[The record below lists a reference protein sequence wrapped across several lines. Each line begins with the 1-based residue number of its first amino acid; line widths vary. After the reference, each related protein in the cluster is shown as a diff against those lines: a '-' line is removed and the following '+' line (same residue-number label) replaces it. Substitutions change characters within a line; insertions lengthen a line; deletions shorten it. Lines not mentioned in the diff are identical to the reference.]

1 MSWSV
6 PYETTGAIGRSAHCG
21 NCLRSN
27 RRTSPRSVSIWS
39 GCIFAEL
46 IAAIIDHVGQPPP
59 TAMIDLRSDTVT
71 KPTPGMRAT
80 MLAAPVGDDVYGED
94 PTVTE
99 LEQRVAELLGHEAG
113 LFCVSGS
120 LANVL
125 GIGLLVQPGQEVI
138 CDVAAHI
145 ARAEMGAHAAVHGVT
160 MRTYPS
166 VQGRLDADQVAA
178 IMSPPASPFLVA
190 TGAVSVENTHNFGGG
205 TVQSLDQLKAVS
217 ELCRDHGIR
226 RHLDG
231 ARVWNAHI
239 ASGVD
244 LATYGGLFDI
254 VTVAF
259 SKGLGAPIG
268 SVLVS
273 TKDNVA
279 QARVMR
285 KRLGGGWRQAGILA
299 AAAIYALDHH
309 LERLADDHAAAR
321 AFAEAVAERAPTSV
335 DLDRVETNIVVLE
348 TGAVAAVA
356 IASAAAEEGILISAL
371 GEHMVRAVTHLD
383 VTEADCARA
392 GRVLG
397 DLLRNGAIG
406 ALR

>member
-1 MSWSV
+1 M
-6 PYETTGAIGRSAHCG
+6 
-21 NCLRSN
+21 
-27 RRTSPRSVSIWS
+27 SVSTSS
-39 GCIFAEL
+39 GCIL
-46 IAAIIDHVGQPPP
+46 VVPIPVIIDHVNSLPPIDL
-59 TAMIDLRSDTVT
+59 IDLRSDTVT
-71 KPTPGMRAT
+71 KPTPAMRAA
-80 MLAAPVGDDVYGED
+80 MLTAPVGDDVYGED
-94 PTVTE
+94 PTVIE
-99 LEQRVAELLGHEAG
+99 LERRVAQLLGHEAG

-125 GIGLLVQPGQEVI
+125 GIGLLVEPGQEVI
-138 CDVAAHI
+138 CDVTAHI
-145 ARAEMGAHAAVHGVT
+145 ARAEMGAHAAVRGVT

-166 VQGRLDADQVAA
+166 VQGRLEARQVAA
-178 IMSPPASPFLVA
+178 IISPPASPFLVA
-190 TGAVSVENTHNFGGG
+190 TGAVAVENTHNFGGG
-205 TVQSLDQLKAVS
+205 TVQPLDQLTAVS
-217 ELCRDHGIR
+217 ELCRHHGVR
-226 RHLDG
+226 GHLDG
-231 ARVWNAHI
+231 ARIWNAHI

-244 LATYGGLFDI
+244 LATYGRLFDT

-268 SVLVS
+268 SLLVS
-273 TKDNVA
+273 TADHIA
-279 QARVMR
+279 RARVIR

-321 AFAEAVAERAPTSV
+321 AFAEAVAERAPESV
-335 DLDRVETNIVVLE
+335 DLDRVETNIVVLD

-356 IASAAAEEGILISAL
+356 VAAAAAEKGILISAL

-392 GRVLG
+392 GQVLG
-397 DLLRNGAIG
+397 DLVHNGDIG